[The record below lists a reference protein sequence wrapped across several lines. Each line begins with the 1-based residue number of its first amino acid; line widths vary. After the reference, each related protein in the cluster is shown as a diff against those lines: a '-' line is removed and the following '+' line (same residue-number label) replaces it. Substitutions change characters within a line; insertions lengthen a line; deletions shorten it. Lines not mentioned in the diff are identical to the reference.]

1 MKTKGGQQGRAYFS
15 GWGGDRAEGRAG
27 DAPSGAVQEPNA
39 CPLEQMDGG
48 AREIGVPHL
57 RA

>member
-15 GWGGDRAEGRAG
+15 GWGGDRAG

-48 AREIGVPHL
+48 AREIGVPRL